1 MSRRVMI
8 LLLVLLALA
17 AGAILLRPAGDERA
31 AAGEAGDDEGEA
43 DEAIVAPSR
52 VVQRDGESRVV
63 LDTAERRR
71 IGLTTAA
78 LVPAAAR
85 SGRRLPGQVIA
96 EPERTAAVR
105 APVSGRLTIADGDR
119 WPSLGERIRAGAVLG
134 RVSDAQPLTAPLGG
148 DVTTVGARP
157 GEIVDAGQV
166 LLEIADNSHPVVRL
180 AWPLDAGRP
189 RERLT
194 LLPAGGSGVEAAL
207 IGPAPEADPLTRQPA
222 YLYRARARWSGAVP
236 GTPVSALL
244 PEAEQTGGVLV
255 PDAAVVQ
262 WDGLAWAYLRRGP
275 GEYARVRVPTEQP
288 VAGGWVAGRPL
299 AAGDSVVV
307 TGVQELL
314 SEEFRARVTVGEE
327 SGE

>member
-1 MSRRVMI
+1 MSRRMMI
-8 LLLVLLALA
+8 VLLVLLALA
-17 AGAILLRPAGDERA
+17 AGVVLLRPGEDEAA
-31 AAGEAGDDEGEA
+31 AAGQEQEDDAEV

-63 LDTAERRR
+63 LDSAETRR
-71 IGLTTAA
+71 IGLTMAA
-78 LVPAAAR
+78 LLPASAR
-85 SGRRLPGQVIA
+85 AGRRLPGQVIP

-105 APVSGRLTIADGDR
+105 APVTGRLTVSDGDR
-119 WPSLGERIRAGAVLG
+119 WPSLGQRIRAGAALG
-134 RVSDAQPLTAPLGG
+134 RVSDAQPLTAPMGG
-148 DVTTVGARP
+148 DVTAVAARP
-157 GEIVDAGQV
+157 GEIVEAGQV
-166 LLEIADNSHPVVRL
+166 LLEIADNAHPVVRVS
-180 AWPLDAGRP
+180 WPLDAGRP
-189 RERLT
+189 RDRVM
-194 LLPAGGSGVEAAL
+194 LLPAAGSAVEAAL

-222 YLYRARARWSGAVP
+222 YLYRARARWAGAVP

-244 PEAEQTGGVLV
+244 PDGEQAGGVLV

-288 VAGGWVAGRPL
+288 VTGGWVAGRPL
-299 AAGDSVVV
+299 ATGDSVVV

-314 SEEFRARVTVGEE
+314 SEEFRSRVTVGEE